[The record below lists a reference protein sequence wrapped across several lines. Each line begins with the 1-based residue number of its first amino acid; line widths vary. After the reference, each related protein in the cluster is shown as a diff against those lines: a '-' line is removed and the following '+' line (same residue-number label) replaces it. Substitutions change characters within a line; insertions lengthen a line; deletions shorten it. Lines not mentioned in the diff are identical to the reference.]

1 MSMESFDIPTVESD
15 LLMPIS
21 DKEFMIIRT
30 LVYNRFG
37 INLTDQKRGLVVG
50 RLQRILK
57 TRGLRNFSEY
67 CQYIEQDQTGQALV
81 ELVNRISTNY
91 TYFNRENAH
100 FDFFTQTVLP
110 RLVQQ
115 LKQEKSNDIRIWSAG
130 CSTGEEPYYLV
141 MLMMEYF
148 GAEYGL
154 WDAGV
159 LATDISARVLQN
171 ALSGVYSEEQIN
183 RVPKNILTKYFMRD
197 KGNRYIVKD
206 AVRKEV
212 IYRRFNLMNKSFPF
226 RKPFHI
232 IFCRNVMIYFDRPTR
247 MALVDRFFNITAPN
261 GYLFIGHSES
271 LGRGETPYKYIMP
284 AVYEKVG
291 N

>member
-1 MSMESFDIPTVESD
+1 MQPFEVPQVESD

-21 DKEFMIIRT
+21 DVEFQTIRT
-30 LVYNRFG
+30 LVYDRFG

-50 RLQRILK
+50 RLQRVLK
-57 TRGLRNFSEY
+57 TKGLQNFSEY
-67 CQYIEQDQTGQALV
+67 CKYIEQDQSGQALV

-100 FDFFTQTVLP
+100 FDFFVQHALP
-110 RLVQQ
+110 KIVQQ
-115 LKQEKSNDIRIWSAG
+115 LKLENSKDIRIWSAG

-148 GAEYGL
+148 GREYGL
-154 WDAGV
+154 WDAGI

-171 ALSGVYSEEQIN
+171 ALAGVYSEEQIG
-183 RVPKNILTKYFMRD
+183 RVPKHLINKYFTKEKNGRF
-197 KGNRYIVKD
+197 KVID
-206 AVRKEV
+206 AVKKEV
-212 IYRRFNLMNKSFPF
+212 IYRRFNLMNKYFPF

-247 MALVDRFFNITAPN
+247 MALVDRFFNVTAPK

-284 AVYEKVG
+284 AVYEKAG
-291 N
+291 I